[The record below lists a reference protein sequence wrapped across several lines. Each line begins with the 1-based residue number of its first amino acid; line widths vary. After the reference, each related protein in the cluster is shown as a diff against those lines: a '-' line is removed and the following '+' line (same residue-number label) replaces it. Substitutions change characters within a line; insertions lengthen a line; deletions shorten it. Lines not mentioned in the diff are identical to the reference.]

1 MMSGPV
7 RMSRWQSTARA
18 SSKATLDRSKSV
30 LQLLNL
36 SGDRVAE
43 RAFPVELFLQ
53 LDNHFSLVLKFAL
66 VLSKS
71 IPEGVERVY
80 I

>member
-7 RMSRWQSTARA
+7 GMSRWQSTVRA
-18 SSKATLDRSKSV
+18 SSKATLDRSKGL

-43 RAFPVELFLQ
+43 RTFTVELFLQ

-66 VLSKS
+66 VLCKS
-71 IPEGVERVY
+71 IAEGVERVH

>member
-1 MMSGPV
+1 
-7 RMSRWQSTARA
+7 MSRWQSTARA
-18 SSKATLDRSKSV
+18 SSKASLDRSKG
-30 LQLLNL
+30 LLELLNL

-43 RAFPVELFLQ
+43 RAFTVELFLQ
-53 LDNHFSLVLKFAL
+53 LDDHFSLVLKFAL
-66 VLSKS
+66 VLCKS

>member
-1 MMSGPV
+1 MSGPV

>member
-1 MMSGPV
+1 MSGPV

-66 VLSKS
+66 VSSKS